1 MLLWQRRV
9 IWVSRLTLRLAGPV
23 HLAGPASEN
32 LTPRGM
38 KARGAL
44 AVIGTS
50 VNMQISRPRLQ
61 DLLFSDREQEQGAAS
76 TRQLLRE
83 IRIALGAFRDALLSG
98 PGWVGLDPKVVRLDI
113 AGKAGPDGRR
123 PEFAADLDI
132 ADPEFEDWLRDA
144 RSHYEDRADDQ
155 LAGSVADDG
164 TPALILQAPMAGDPQ
179 AAVTAAMILQEAAS
193 RVSDLLPLTV
203 INGDPGIGRVSVG
216 IELGAM
222 ANRAGNDIVI
232 LFTAR
237 LRSDGRLLWSRR
249 FAVPADDTMS
259 HLRHVAGGVSIAI
272 LHGVEAL
279 RETVSDP
286 RLRRMPLQDVFSYSA
301 TRLRRADEQLS
312 QIDPNGDRAVIL
324 ALRSYIRHTMLLER
338 LSRDPDADEELAAEM
353 AARAR
358 ELSPGNPTA
367 LGVNAMVAA
376 WRGQFETAFD
386 MARHAIAIDDENPV
400 ARLAYSSALT
410 SMGHHREAEAEAS
423 AAHLSVL
430 SELGPAAWVLRRAIA
445 ATRIGDL
452 RSAERYFATT
462 HGYAPENRPALRFLS
477 AIRYELGD
485 EAGALSALTKLKK
498 LEPDFTLELMASDS
512 YPVDSL
518 RRVGLLK
525 VTKSGL
531 I

>member
-1 MLLWQRRV
+1 
-9 IWVSRLTLRLAGPV
+9 
-23 HLAGPASEN
+23 
-32 LTPRGM
+32 M

-44 AVIGTS
+44 AVMGTS
-50 VNMQISRPRLQ
+50 VNMQIGRPRLQ
-61 DLLFSDREQEQGAAS
+61 DLLFSERDQEQGAAS
-76 TRQLLRE
+76 IRQLLRE
-83 IRIALGAFRDALLSG
+83 IRIALGPHRDAVVTG
-98 PGWVGLDPKVVRLDI
+98 PGWVGLDGRIVALDM
-113 AGKAGPDGRR
+113 AGRAGADGRR

-144 RSHYEDRADDQ
+144 RSHYEDQADDQ
-155 LAGSVADDG
+155 LAAGIADDG
-164 TPALILQAPMAGDPQ
+164 TPALILQAPMSGDPQ

-193 RVSDLLPLTV
+193 RVGDVLPLHV
-203 INGDPGIGRVSVG
+203 VHGDPGIGKISLG
-216 IELGAM
+216 IELGAL
-222 ANRAGNDIVI
+222 ANRSGNDIVI
-232 LFTAR
+232 LFAAR

-249 FAVPADDTMS
+249 FVLPAEDS
-259 HLRHVAGGVSIAI
+259 AAHLRRVAGGVTVAI

-279 RETVSDP
+279 REVVTDP

-301 TRLRRADEQLS
+301 VRLRRADEQLA

-338 LSRDPDADEELAAEM
+338 LAKNPQEEEEMASDM

-376 WRGQFETAFD
+376 WKGQSETAFD
-386 MARHAIAIDDENPV
+386 MARHAIAIDDENPI

-410 SMGHHREAEAEAS
+410 GMGHHREAEAEAS
-423 AAHLSVL
+423 AAHMSAL

-485 EAGALSALTKLKK
+485 EQGAQAALQKLKK
-498 LEPDFTLELMASDS
+498 LEPDFTLELMASDA

-518 RRVGLLK
+518 RRAGLLK
-525 VTKSGL
+525 ITRSGL

>member
-1 MLLWQRRV
+1 
-9 IWVSRLTLRLAGPV
+9 
-23 HLAGPASEN
+23 
-32 LTPRGM
+32 M

-44 AVIGTS
+44 AVLATS
-50 VNMQISRPRLQ
+50 VNMQIGRPRLQ
-61 DLLFSDREQEQGAAS
+61 DLLFSDREPDHGAAS
-76 TRQLLRE
+76 IRQLLRE
-83 IRIALGAFRDALLSG
+83 IRIALGPFRDVLLTG
-98 PGWVGLDPKVVRLDI
+98 PGWVGLDTKIVQLDMT
-113 AGKAGPDGRR
+113 GRAGPDGRR
-123 PEFAADLDI
+123 PEFAADLDV

-144 RSHYEDRADDQ
+144 RSHYEDHADEQ
-155 LAGSVADDG
+155 LAGEVSDTDG
-164 TPALILQAPMAGDPQ
+164 PALILQAPMSGDPQ
-179 AAVTAAMILQEAAS
+179 AAVTAAMILQEAAA
-193 RVSDLLPLTV
+193 RVGNMLPLQV
-203 INGDPGIGRVSVG
+203 VHGDPGIGRVSVG

-222 ANRAGNDIVI
+222 ANRAGSDIVM
-232 LFTAR
+232 LFAAR

-249 FAVPADDTMS
+249 FAVPADDTLA
-259 HLRHVAGGVSIAI
+259 HLRHVAGAVTIAI

-279 RETVSDP
+279 REAVPDP
-286 RLRRMPLQDVFSYSA
+286 RLRRMPLQDVFSFSA
-301 TRLRRADEQLS
+301 ARLKRADEQLS
-312 QIDPNGDRAVIL
+312 QIDPNGDKAVIL

-338 LSRDPDADEELAAEM
+338 LSRNPAEDEELAADM

-376 WRGQFETAFD
+376 WRGQFETSFD
-386 MARHAIAIDDENPV
+386 MARHAIAIDDENPI

-410 SMGHHREAEAEAS
+410 SIGHHREAEAEAS
-423 AAHLSVL
+423 AAHMSAL

-452 RSAERYFATT
+452 RAAERYFATT

-485 EAGALSALTKLKK
+485 EQGAQKALQQLKK
-498 LEPDFTLELMASDS
+498 LEPDFTLELMGSET

-518 RRVGLLK
+518 RRAGLLK
-525 VTKSGL
+525 ITKSQL

>member
-1 MLLWQRRV
+1 
-9 IWVSRLTLRLAGPV
+9 
-23 HLAGPASEN
+23 
-32 LTPRGM
+32 M

-50 VNMQISRPRLQ
+50 VGMRIARPRLQ
-61 DLLFSDREQEQGAAS
+61 DLLFSERDQEQGAAS
-76 TRQLLRE
+76 IRQLLRE
-83 IRIALGAFRDALLSG
+83 IRIALDGFRDAVVTG
-98 PGWVGLDPKVVRLDI
+98 PGWVGLDPQMVLLDM
-113 AGKAGPDGRR
+113 AGRPGPDGRR
-123 PEFAADLDI
+123 PDFAADLDI

-144 RSHYEDRADDQ
+144 RSHYEDHADDE
-155 LAGSVADDG
+155 LVGAASDESI
-164 TPALILQAPMAGDPQ
+164 PALILQAPMAGDPQ
-179 AAVTAAMILQEAAS
+179 AAVTAAMILQEAAA
-193 RVSDLLPLTV
+193 RVGDVLPLQV
-203 INGDPGIGRVSVG
+203 VNGDPGIGKISVG

-232 LFTAR
+232 LFSAR

-249 FAVPADDTMS
+249 FSIPADDMMS
-259 HLRHVAGGVSIAI
+259 HLRRVAGGVTIAI
-272 LHGVEAL
+272 MHGVEAL
-279 RETVSDP
+279 REAVPDP

-301 TRLRRADEQLS
+301 QRLRRADEQLS

-338 LSRDPDADEELAAEM
+338 LSRNPAEDEEM
-353 AARAR
+353 AADMAERAR

-376 WRGQFETAFD
+376 WRGQYETAFD
-386 MARHAIAIDDENPV
+386 MARHAIAIDDENPI
-400 ARLAYSSALT
+400 ARLSYSSALT

-423 AAHLSVL
+423 AAHMSAL

-452 RSAERYFATT
+452 AAAERYFATT

-485 EAGALSALTKLKK
+485 EQGAQKALQKLKK
-498 LEPDFTLELMASDS
+498 LEPDFTLELMASDT

-518 RRVGLLK
+518 RRAGLLK

-531 I
+531 L

>member
-1 MLLWQRRV
+1 
-9 IWVSRLTLRLAGPV
+9 
-23 HLAGPASEN
+23 
-32 LTPRGM
+32 M

-44 AVIGTS
+44 AVMGTS

-61 DLLFSDREQEQGAAS
+61 DLLFSDREPEHGAAS
-76 TRQLLRE
+76 VRQLLRE
-83 IRIALGAFRDALLSG
+83 IRIAMGAYRDALITG
-98 PGWVGLDPKVVRLDI
+98 PGWVGLDAKVVRLEM
-113 AGKAGPDGRR
+113 AGKMGVDGRR
-123 PEFAADLDI
+123 PEFASDLDI

-144 RSHYEDRADDQ
+144 RSHYETHSDDE
-155 LAGSVADDG
+155 LAREASDDAV
-164 TPALILQAPMAGDPQ
+164 PALIIQAPMSGDPQ
-179 AAVTAAMILQEAAS
+179 AAVVAAMILQEAAS
-193 RVSDLLPLTV
+193 RVGNMLPLQV
-203 INGDPGIGRVSVG
+203 VHGDPGLGRISVG
-216 IELGAM
+216 IEVGAM

-232 LFTAR
+232 LFAAR
-237 LRSDGRLLWSRR
+237 LRSDGRVLWSRR
-249 FAVPADDTMS
+249 FTIPGNDSMS
-259 HLRHVAGGVSIAI
+259 HMRHVAGGVTIAI

-279 RETVSDP
+279 REVVPDA

-301 TRLRRADEQLS
+301 PRLRRADEQLA
-312 QIDPNGDRAVIL
+312 QIDPNGDKAVIL

-338 LSRDPDADEELAAEM
+338 LSKNPAEDEELAADM

-376 WRGQFETAFD
+376 WRGQFETSFD
-386 MARHAIAIDDENPV
+386 MARHAIAIDDENPI

-410 SMGHHREAEAEAS
+410 SIGNHREAEAEAS
-423 AAHLSVL
+423 AAHMSAL

-485 EAGALSALTKLKK
+485 EKGARDALLQLKK
-498 LEPDFTLELMASDS
+498 LEPDFTLELMGSDS

-518 RRVGLLK
+518 RRAGLLK
-525 VTKSGL
+525 VTKSKL